1 MKDYLK
7 YFIFRYVLLYFVLSF
22 ICLFIMPTTAFII
35 MAILVVLF
43 TYYLKRKNRLYPHQ
57 FQIQLTIIL
66 IILVCLTIVS
76 LLSQGYLSSQ
86 LWNYYYILYFPFA
99 LFLLNSHRFPDILGN
114 SNIVKYAEKSL
125 LEMSDQEACRYV
137 NIIVQNSRDS
147 KKRLL
152 IIDIH
157 R

>member
-22 ICLFIMPTTAFII
+22 ICLFIMPTTAFFI
-35 MAILVVLF
+35 MTILVILF

-76 LLSQGYLSSQ
+76 LLSQGYLSFQ
-86 LWNYYYILYFPFA
+86 LWDYYYILYFPFA
-99 LFLLNSHRFPDILGN
+99 LFLLLCSLTAHYQLMIFGPILLLFIQLA
-114 SNIVKYAEKSL
+114 SLYVFSQAQIPIKKYIVGFG
-125 LEMSDQEACRYV
+125 YV
-137 NIIVQNSRDS
+137 VI
-147 KKRLL
+147 K
-152 IIDIH
+152 
-157 R
+157 